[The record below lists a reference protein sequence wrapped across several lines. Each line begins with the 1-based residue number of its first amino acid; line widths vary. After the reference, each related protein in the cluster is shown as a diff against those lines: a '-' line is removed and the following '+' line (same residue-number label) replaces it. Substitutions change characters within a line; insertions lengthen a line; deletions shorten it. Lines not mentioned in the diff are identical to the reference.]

1 MSTVASPLMLRS
13 LSESVLGEGVW
24 LRYRHH
30 VGWRAAWLFS
40 STRRSKQHMRGAN
53 WVADLF
59 SFSESDGGKAYGSM
73 NETGGP
79 FITTGAMP
87 FTRSSSKVTKS
98 AFNLGP
104 AAIADAIVVSH
115 IFCFGAARAQ
125 EVKCAVIGIGRAISP
140 VARLDINNQ
149 ATDRPPK
156 PSPSGAPR
164 LG

>member
-1 MSTVASPLMLRS
+1 
-13 LSESVLGEGVW
+13 
-24 LRYRHH
+24 
-30 VGWRAAWLFS
+30 
-40 STRRSKQHMRGAN
+40 MRGAI

-104 AAIADAIVVSH
+104 AAIADAIVLSH
-115 IFCFGAARAQ
+115 IFSFGAAWA
-125 EVKCAVIGIGRAISP
+125 
-140 VARLDINNQ
+140 
-149 ATDRPPK
+149 
-156 PSPSGAPR
+156 
-164 LG
+164 